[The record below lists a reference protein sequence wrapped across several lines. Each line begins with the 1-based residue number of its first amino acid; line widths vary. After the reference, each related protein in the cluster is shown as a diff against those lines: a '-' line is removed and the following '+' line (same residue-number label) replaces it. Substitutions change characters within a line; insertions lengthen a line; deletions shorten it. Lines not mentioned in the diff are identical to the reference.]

1 MPCFHLR
8 PTGVLWV
15 GELVAYKYKQ
25 DDSSVK
31 VPPLSFST
39 FAREWTQSVSQAGS
53 SRCRLAKLVLHIT
66 SAQARQ
72 YILGK
77 VMRYRRTKAKE
88 LPPSY

>member
-53 SRCRLAKLVLHIT
+53 SRCRLVKLVLHIN

-77 VMRYRRTKAKE
+77 VMRYQCTKAKE
-88 LPPSY
+88 LSPSY